1 MDSTQ
6 QTLHI
11 TGLPPNTQERDVRS
25 FFEERIKRKHGRQV
39 VEVVGPICGQSS
51 RTTKNTTVSF
61 SSPRTAQKALSLEE
75 TSRKLLAEQGGSETI
90 SLNSSFKDLT
100 TLHSSD
106 NPDTGRPDIE

>member
-1 MDSTQ
+1 MEATQ

-11 TGLPPNTQERDVRS
+11 TGLPPSTQETDVRS
-25 FFEERIKRKHGRQV
+25 FFEERIPRKYGRRI
-39 VEVVGPICGQSS
+39 VEVVGPICTQSS
-51 RTTKNTTVSF
+51 RVTKNTTVSF
-61 SSPRTAQKALSLEE
+61 SSPKTAQKALSLEE
-75 TSRKLLAEQGGSETI
+75 TSRRLFADHGGSETI